1 MNNHL
6 SGGFFAIH
14 DKLMIF
20 IKKCLSIIVRLSIII
35 LKYTNKEFNHA
46 VKD

>member
-20 IKKCLSIIVRLSIII
+20 IKKMLEYYSTIEYNNTQIHKQGI
-35 LKYTNKEFNHA
+35 
-46 VKD
+46 